1 METSSV
7 LIVGA
12 GLSGLSA
19 AMRLAGVGPNA
30 LAPEGTQPTAAGD
43 AEAGRP
49 TVRIVESGKSVG
61 GRLATRQMGH
71 AVLDHGAQFFTVRSA
86 AMQAQVEAWLAE
98 GVVEEWCRGFAEV
111 DGYPRYRA
119 VGGMQ
124 ALARHLRSQLD
135 AAGVAFVTGR
145 RVQALVP
152 AGDAWSAIYDG
163 ATREPDEAGAVV
175 LTPPVPDA
183 LPLLQAG
190 GVPLRPEHR
199 ELLGG
204 FGYHR
209 VLALLTVLDRSPG
222 LADPGA
228 LQQPD
233 DPTFSFVADNQ
244 AKGISPQPAVT
255 FHTAHALSA
264 ELWDLSDAEVTERL
278 LGPARALLGDATI
291 VEHQLKRWRHSGP
304 RSPHPDPC
312 LVVADTPGPLAL
324 AGDGFGG
331 SKFEGAYLSG
341 LAAATAVAGQG

>member
-1 METSSV
+1 M

-30 LAPEGTQPTAAGD
+30 LPAGD
-43 AEAGRP
+43 GPRP
-49 TVRIVESGKSVG
+49 TVRLVESGRSVG

-71 AVLDHGAQFFTVRSA
+71 ALLDHGAQFFTVRSA

-119 VGGMQ
+119 AGGMQ
-124 ALARHLRSQLD
+124 ALARHLRAQLE
-135 AAGVAFVTGR
+135 AAGVDIVTGR

-163 ATREPDEAGAVV
+163 ATREPDEARAVV

-183 LPLLQAG
+183 LPLLEAG
-190 GVPLRPEHR
+190 GVPLSAEHR
-199 ELLGG
+199 ALLTD
-204 FGYHR
+204 FTYHQ
-209 VLALLTVLDRSPG
+209 VLALLTRLDRSPG
-222 LADPGA
+222 LAEPGA

-244 AKGISPQPAVT
+244 AKGISAQPAVT

-264 ELWDLSDAEVTERL
+264 ELWDRSDAEVVEHL
-278 LGPARALLGDATI
+278 LGPARDLLGGATI

-312 LVVADTPGPLAL
+312 LVVADRPGPLAL

-341 LAAATAVAGQG
+341 LAAATATAPPPAG